1 MATDTANQDAD
12 EAPIL
17 KVDGVIEV
25 PVSADDVDRA
35 AKFYAR
41 VFGFKTLFEE
51 EDTLRALDVCGRQV
65 ILIFKRKA
73 ITEPSEAPE
82 GEIPAHD
89 VAGET
94 HFALGVESDARLQ
107 ECIQRLTQ
115 LGIAIES
122 EARSTFG
129 GRQLYFRDTENNL
142 VELITRN
149 VWPIY

>member
-1 MATDTANQDAD
+1 MTIETTENAKNIPTL
-12 EAPIL
+12 E
-17 KVDGVIEV
+17 VDGVIEV

-35 AKFYAR
+35 AEFYER
-41 VFGFKTLFEE
+41 VFGFKTIFQN
-51 EDTLRALDVCGRQV
+51 EDKLRALDACGRQV

-73 ITEPSEAPE
+73 ITQTTDAPE
-82 GEIPAHD
+82 GEIPPHD

-94 HFALGVESDARLQ
+94 HFAMGVENDDRLEECVRRLARL
-107 ECIQRLTQ
+107 
-115 LGIAIES
+115 GIDIES
-122 EARSTFG
+122 QARSTFG

>member
-1 MATDTANQDAD
+1 MKTKTKKQQTTEILA
-12 EAPIL
+12 L

-35 AKFYAR
+35 AKFYNR
-41 VFGFKTLFEE
+41 VFGFKTIFED
-51 EDTLRALDVCGRQV
+51 EDKLRALDACGRQV
-65 ILIFKRKA
+65 ILLFKRKA
-73 ITEPSEAPE
+73 ITEPTDAPE

-89 VAGET
+89 VAGES
-94 HFALGVESDARLQ
+94 HFAMGVENEDRLE
-107 ECIQRLTQ
+107 ECKSRLGH

-122 EARSTFG
+122 EARSPFG
-129 GRQLYFRDTENNL
+129 GRQLYFRDTEHNL

>member
-1 MATDTANQDAD
+1 MTTDKTKERASNTSHL
-12 EAPIL
+12 E
-17 KVDGVIEV
+17 VDGVVEV

-35 AKFYAR
+35 ARFYDR
-41 VFGFKTLFEE
+41 VFGFKTIFQ
-51 EDTLRALDVCGRQV
+51 DKDKLRALDACGHQV
-65 ILIFKRKA
+65 ILLFKRKA
-73 ITEPSEAPE
+73 ITEATQTPE
-82 GEIPAHD
+82 GKIPAHD
-89 VAGET
+89 VAGES
-94 HFALGVESDARLQ
+94 HFAMGVESDERLE
-107 ECIQRLTQ
+107 ECITRLAQ

>member
-1 MATDTANQDAD
+1 MAIDTTNHQTS
-12 EAPIL
+12 EKPVL
-17 KVDGVIEV
+17 QVDGVIEV

-51 EDTLRALDVCGRQV
+51 KDKLRALDVGGRQV
-65 ILIFKRKA
+65 ILLFKRKA
-73 ITEPSEAPE
+73 ITEETDAPE
-82 GEIPAHD
+82 GKIPAHD
-89 VAGET
+89 VAGES
-94 HFALGVESDARLQ
+94 HFAMGVESEARLE
-107 ECIQRLTQ
+107 ECIKRLGH

-129 GRQLYFRDTENNL
+129 GRQIYFRDTEHNL